1 MRYEDLT
8 LEVAD
13 ARLESRDGGRRGSF
27 SVRVL
32 ASPAGEMAPAQAVLV
47 EYDDKDLQAR
57 LGRLEA
63 RELDAAGLQ
72 ELGRLLAALLLP
84 AGAPAGVTPVRELLQ
99 RSLARIDADTGLRLR
114 LRLPAEL
121 AGVPWEYVYV
131 DRSGGAGMDGFLAL
145 DPRTAIVRHE
155 VLDAPA
161 ATPVLEGDLRVLAV
175 FADAQGLPELDLDA
189 EQRFLTEALEGV
201 AGVDVEACRDP
212 SLDSLLPRLAGAGV
226 FHFAGHGDF
235 RREMGARPGT
245 YTGTGFLALGAE
257 RIDSEQV
264 GLNLRSQGVRLAV
277 LSGCNTGRREGVS
290 VWSGIA
296 PALVKVGIPAVV
308 ANQYRIQDRCAI
320 AFGRQFYRALA
331 GGLPVERAVA
341 AGRIGAYNADKSG
354 RDWGVPVLYLR
365 AGDGA
370 IFAGAADRQARAG
383 NRSAAEAQV
392 QLRIGEIRAGGVV
405 HGAELERMLEGK
417 LGVDIK
423 VAGEV
428 RGRLVGAKIED
439 LEHASVS
446 AQVDVGSVGEGGTV
460 IGYQGGT
467 IGSGARPSRP
477 RSSPFG
483 FSGSE
488 PPERESPPVA
498 AASPPSVS
506 AEVDVGTV
514 TGGQVIGTQHSY
526 HGPVTIVQGPAQ
538 PPPVADEPLV
548 EERIRLDAA
557 LPGSAVV
564 GEPFDLVIAVMQ
576 PDAPVLSVPDLPQTV
591 SAEGS
596 VFRAE
601 GEDVVYYRVEIAS
614 PDFDVTP
621 PNYVIGLRPRTN
633 SRPVI
638 FQLTA
643 RRPGR
648 RRLLVNAYQVKDNA
662 LAAQTRLS
670 IEVAVEVAPG

>member
-1 MRYEDLT
+1 MHYEDLT

-13 ARLESRDGGRRGSF
+13 PRLETRDGGRRGRF
-27 SVRVL
+27 TVRVL
-32 ASPAGEMAPAQAVLV
+32 ASPAGEMGPGQAVLV

-63 RELDAAGLQ
+63 RELDASGLQ

-84 AGAPAGVTPVRELLQ
+84 AGAPPGVTPVRELLQ
-99 RSLARIDADTGLRLR
+99 RSLARTDADTGLRLR

-131 DRSGGAGMDGFLAL
+131 DRAGGAGMDGFLAL

-161 ATPVLEGDLRVLAV
+161 ATPALEGDLRVLAV
-175 FADAQGLPELDLDA
+175 FADAEGLPELDLDA
-189 EQRFLTEALEGV
+189 EQRFLTEALGDV
-201 AGVDVEACRDP
+201 AGLAVESCRDP
-212 SLDSLLPRLAGAGV
+212 DLDSLLPRLAGAGV

-257 RIDSEQV
+257 RVDSEQV
-264 GLNLRSQGVRLAV
+264 GLNLRGQGVRLAV

-296 PALVKVGIPAVV
+296 PVLVKMGIPAVV

-331 GGLPVERAVA
+331 GGLPIERAVA
-341 AGRIGAYNADKSG
+341 AGRVGIYNADKGG

-365 AGDGA
+365 AGDGT
-370 IFAGAADRQARAG
+370 IFAGASDPQARAS
-383 NRSAAEAQV
+383 NRAAAEAQV

-405 HGAELERMLEGK
+405 YGAELERMLDGK
-417 LGVDIK
+417 LGVDIT

-428 RGRLVGAKIED
+428 RGRLVGAKIDE
-439 LEHASVS
+439 LQQASVS
-446 AQVDVGSVGEGGTV
+446 ARVDVGSVGDGGTV

-467 IGSGARPSRP
+467 IGPGAGSSRP
-477 RSSPFG
+477 RRPPFG
-483 FSGSE
+483 FAGSE
-488 PPERESPPVA
+488 PPAPESPPVG

-514 TGGQVIGTQHSY
+514 SGGQVIGSQHSY
-526 HGPVTIVQGPAQ
+526 HGPVTIVQGPAS
-538 PPPVADEPLV
+538 PPPAVDEPLV
-548 EERIRLDAA
+548 EEHVRLDAA
-557 LPGSAVV
+557 LPESALV

-601 GEDVVYYRVEIAS
+601 GEDVVYYRVEVTS

-621 PNYVIGLRPRTN
+621 PHYVIGLRPRTN

-643 RRPGR
+643 KRGGR

-670 IEVAVEVAPG
+670 IEVAVEVSPG

>member
-1 MRYEDLT
+1 MHYEDLT

-13 ARLESRDGGRRGSF
+13 ARLESKDGGRSGRF
-27 SVRVL
+27 TVRVL
-32 ASPAGEMAPAQAVLV
+32 ASPAGEMRPEQAVLV

-63 RELDAAGLQ
+63 RELDAAGLK

-84 AGAPAGVTPVRELLQ
+84 PGAPAGVTPVRELLQ
-99 RSLARIDADTGLRLR
+99 RSLARTDADTGLRLR

-121 AGVPWEYVYV
+121 AGVPWEYLYV
-131 DRSGGAGMDGFLAL
+131 DRAGGAGMDGFLAL

-161 ATPVLEGDLRVLAV
+161 TTPVLEGDLRVLAV
-175 FADAQGLPELDLDA
+175 FSDADGLPELDLDA

-201 AGVDVEACRDP
+201 TGLAVESCRDP
-212 SLDSLLPRLAGAGV
+212 SLDSLLARLAGAGV

-257 RIDSEQV
+257 RVDSEQV
-264 GLNLRSQGVRLAV
+264 GLNLRGQGVRLAV

-296 PALVKVGIPAVV
+296 PALVKMGIPAVV

-331 GGLPVERAVA
+331 GGLPIERAVA
-341 AGRIGAYNADKSG
+341 AGRVGAYNADKGG

-370 IFAGAADRQARAG
+370 IFAGTADPQARAS
-383 NRSAAEAQV
+383 NRAAAEAQV

-405 HGAELERMLEGK
+405 YGAELERMLEGK
-417 LGVDIK
+417 LGVEIK

-428 RGRLVGAKIED
+428 RGRLVGAKIDE
-439 LEHASVS
+439 LQQASVS
-446 AQVDVGSVGEGGTV
+446 ARVDVDSVGEGGTV

-467 IGSGARPSRP
+467 IGPGAGSSRP

-483 FSGSE
+483 FTRSE
-488 PPERESPPVA
+488 PPDLESPQVG
-498 AASPPSVS
+498 AASPASAS

-514 TGGQVIGTQHSY
+514 SGGQVIGTLHSY
-526 HGPVTIVQGPAQ
+526 HGPVTIVQGPA
-538 PPPVADEPLV
+538 PPPPAVDEPLV
-548 EERIRLDAA
+548 EERVRLDAA
-557 LPGSAVV
+557 LPESAVV

-601 GEDVVYYRVEIAS
+601 GEDVVYYRVEVTS

-621 PNYVIGLRPRTN
+621 PHYVIGLRPRTN

-643 RRPGR
+643 KRAGK

-670 IEVAVEVAPG
+670 IEVAVEISPG